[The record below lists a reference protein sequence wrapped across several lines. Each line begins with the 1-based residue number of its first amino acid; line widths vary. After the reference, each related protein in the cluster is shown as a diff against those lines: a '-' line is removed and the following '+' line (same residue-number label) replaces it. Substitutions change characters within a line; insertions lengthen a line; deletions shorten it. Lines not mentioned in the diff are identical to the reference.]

1 MSGTIEILKRNKFF
15 FLGGRKRKKRKGK
28 KKNEQPGTV
37 NEQDIYVRAK
47 TRTGEKTRVR
57 SDGQDS

>member
-1 MSGTIEILKRNKFF
+1 
-15 FLGGRKRKKRKGK
+15 LGGRKRKKEKEKRKGK